1 MSPLNIIPYIN
12 PNNQGCFFQCSNR
25 FLNIPNDT
33 WWIPSHLVSIAA
45 APGLSHRQLESRMK
59 LRPLQHVHWGESHLR
74 LVERQNHMK
83 TCRKKTY
90 QCNSLKTSWNRWYGW
105 CCRNCTSWGRCD
117 ENQIPMFTFSFLLSK
132 RRPKGG
138 DLSRHPKGGDF
149 NLKPSTVPHQQS
161 CAKPLTERDSAIG
174 SPSAFWPRPSSVGWG
189 GKHASLSLEFAVFF
203 SQGTVKDQQRPKN
216 KLT

>member
-1 MSPLNIIPYIN
+1 MVNPIAPCLNCCCASTFTSPTRE
-12 PNNQGCFFQCSNR
+12 S
-25 FLNIPNDT
+25 DET
-33 WWIPSHLVSIAA
+33 VTTAA
-45 APGLSHRQLESRMK
+45 
-59 LRPLQHVHWGESHLR
+59 RPLGRITPR

-83 TCRKKTY
+83 TCRKKPY
-90 QCNSLKTSWNRWYGW
+90 QCTVFYENHSLKTSWNRWCGW

-132 RRPKGG
+132 RHPKGG

-189 GKHASLSLEFAVFF
+189 GSMHRCRWNLRLF
-203 SQGTVKDQQRPKN
+203 SHKV
-216 KLT
+216 L